1 MFAVGHIALGYLTGK
16 ATSKLLDTKINISL
30 LFLASIIPDADL
42 IIGLQHRGPTHSLIV
57 QTIVF
62 IPIFLVYRKQAAPV
76 FVSLIQHPLLGDLI
90 AGAGGVQLFW
100 PISSQWYGTQI
111 CVTSVLSIALEW
123 AVFIIFIVVLLA
135 TKDIRSLLQ
144 PHRYNLLLTIP
155 VLAVILPSFLQYPL
169 SVPAALIIPH
179 LILLVILVLSIAAN
193 LGQIVKSRR

>member
-1 MFAVGHIALGYLTGK
+1 
-16 ATSKLLDTKINISL
+16 L
-30 LFLASIIPDADL
+30 LFFVSTIPDIDFL
-42 IIGLQHRGPTHSLIV
+42 LGLERRGPTHSLVV
-57 QTIVF
+57 QTAVF

-76 FVSLIQHPLLGDLI
+76 FVALIQHSLLGDML
-90 AGAGGVQLFW
+90 AGAGGIQLFW
-100 PISSQWYGTQI
+100 PVTSKWYGTQI

-123 AVFIIFIVVLLA
+123 VFFTIFIAVLLA